1 MVCKTEENIRGHKM
15 KYAMLMSVVLLTGCA
30 TNNSQYYDTVKS
42 VSKDNTMSQT
52 ACWAAI
58 SDIAKGGDNSAKV
71 GAISLAERCKNQS
84 INIEPPKR
92 NIFGF

>member
-1 MVCKTEENIRGHKM
+1 M
-15 KYAMLMSVVLLTGCA
+15 KIFFLTVVSLLVAGCA
-30 TNNSQYYDTVKS
+30 TSSEQLYYDTVKS

-71 GAISLAERCKNQS
+71 GAISLADKCKNDPLK
-84 INIEPPKR
+84 IEGPKR
-92 NIFGF
+92 GIF

>member
-1 MVCKTEENIRGHKM
+1 MKTFLF
-15 KYAMLMSVVLLTGCA
+15 AFLTLFLTGCA
-30 TNNSQYYDTVKS
+30 TSSEQLYYDTIKS

-71 GAISLAERCKNQS
+71 GAISLAEKCKNES
-84 INIEPPKR
+84 LKVEGPKR
-92 NIFGF
+92 GLF